1 MIRIHGARQN
11 NLQNVD
17 VAIPRGR
24 LTVVTGVSGSGKS
37 SLAFD
42 TLYAEGQRRYVESF
56 STYARQFLERMD
68 RPDVDSI
75 DGLLPAVALEQK
87 NTIRSSRSTLATL
100 TELTDYLKV
109 LFARMAGLHCPVCGV
124 LVVPDHPVEAANR
137 VLAEAPERKAWVTF
151 PFQAGKGKD
160 AELAQRF
167 LQQQGYRRVLRR
179 NVRTGAEGVGLEQTR
194 GGVGHSPTM
203 KVEDL
208 DDAGVTALRGEEQI
222 LVDRLVLR
230 PEEKSRLVES
240 IETAYRLSDGL
251 AVLHVEDGE
260 GGFGKTILNRDRKHC
275 GQSFE
280 PPSEGLFSFSS
291 PIGACE
297 ACKGFG
303 RVLDIDMDRVVPD
316 PRRSLALGAIEPF
329 TTATRGDERKA
340 LRDACTAAGIDMN
353 TPFEKLSAADRAFIL
368 EGNSKRLARWKG
380 VRGWFRMLESKTY
393 KMHVRI
399 FLSHYRAYVRCVTC
413 GGSRLKPAVTWWRL
427 GERTLPEVLAL
438 TVTEARKWVHAL
450 PATARAQ
457 ALKPVSSQLGD
468 RLGYLERVGLGYLN
482 LDRQARTLSGGEVQR
497 ANLTSTLGSGLVN
510 TLFVLDEP
518 TVGLHADDSER
529 LADVLAELVRRDNTV
544 VLVEHDP
551 DMLAVADHIIEM
563 GPGPGQDG
571 GKVIYDGPVGG
582 FSATVG
588 SPTIEALDGLKR
600 GRKASLKMPVGKG
613 LGKGE
618 AVLRIVN
625 ARAWNLKG
633 IDVAFPLGCVS
644 VITGVSGSGKST
656 LMEDVLH
663 RGILRRQGRATELP
677 GACDAIEGLEHF
689 SEVIWIDQSPPQASS
704 RANPVTYVGAWDH
717 FRQIFSRT
725 DGAKARGYTPTT
737 FSFNTGDGRCPACEG
752 SGVETVEMQFLADV
766 SLACEVCEGRRFK
779 PEVLDVR
786 WQGRSVSD
794 VLALTVDE
802 AVPLLNPKIQA
813 CAALRS
819 LQDVGLGYL
828 RLGQPLATLSGGEA
842 QRLKL
847 AEHLASR
854 KRHALFLL
862 DEPTSGL
869 HLKDVAN
876 LNQVLRRLTEVG
888 DHTVLCVEHHLDVIA
903 AADYVV
909 DLGPG
914 GGDAGGHLM
923 FAGPPGLL
931 AKEKSATGKH
941 LARWLSGVSPLA
953 RSEVADRRSDYDQPA
968 DGWITVEGARTHNLK
983 SIDVRVP
990 RTGRTV
996 VSGVS
1001 GSGKSTL
1008 VFDIIFSEG
1017 QRRFLDCLSAYAR
1030 QFIEQLAKPDADR
1043 IEGIPPTVAI
1053 EQRTTRG
1060 GSRSN
1065 VASVTEI
1072 EPFLRILWAR
1082 LGQIP
1087 GAGVSGGLTLDA
1099 LHKQLQAMD
1108 PKTAVFVCAPI
1119 VQARQGLHLDVL
1131 KRAAR
1136 EGLDVVVNGVVAKPT
1151 EVPRLRKKQHHDID
1165 FVIARVAP
1173 KSPLFRDAI
1182 TEAARLGKSQVKIV
1196 SEGLAPKVFQV
1207 VGVGLDA
1214 EMGRSDS
1221 GFDPRYFSARTK
1233 LGRCDACEGWGVY
1246 DDGSP
1251 CAECDGCRLGPIGR
1265 SVVFA
1270 GKTFPEVLELNAP
1283 ELVVFLEGSEL
1294 DRRGK
1299 LIAEGPL
1306 KAVRERVQFLEEV
1319 GLGYLGLNRAVRS
1332 LSGGEAQ
1339 RIRLAAQLGAH
1350 LSGVLYVLDEPTIG
1364 LHPTDTEKLL
1374 RTLDDLEARGNGILM
1389 VEHDEATLRT
1399 ADILIDVG
1407 PGAGV
1412 EGGEILAQ
1420 GPLDLVLAN
1429 PRSITGQCLA
1439 APRGKVRPEPRDL
1452 ADADWIQLDGV
1463 VHHTLDGVSLRV
1475 PRERLT
1481 VVTGVSGSGKSSL
1494 VEVLTNALTPDNPE
1508 RGEGS
1513 WKKLRGIEGLETLVE
1528 IDDQPIGKN
1537 PRSTPATYVGV
1548 WDDIRTLFAA
1558 HPESKVRGYERGRFS
1573 FNVAGGRCEACAGAG
1588 QVTLEM
1594 SFLPDAY
1601 VPCGVCGGTRYSPQ
1615 TLQVR
1620 WEKHSIHDVLQMPVR
1635 DALVTF
1641 ERVHRIKEKLE
1652 MLNDVGLGYLRLGQG
1667 SPTLSGGEA
1676 QRIKLVTHLAGRGQ
1690 KKTVLILDEPSIG
1703 LHMADIPK
1711 MLEVLHRLVDK
1722 GATVIVVEHN
1732 PDIMRE
1738 ADWVIDMGPGPGAA
1752 GGKVVYQGGYDGL
1765 VGLAGS
1771 RTGEY
1776 LGRDVAARPAVAV
1789 LLARKPS
1796 KKASS
1801 APVATKSNGRK
1812 APAAPSPP
1820 APQSDTRRSARGRSP
1835 SG

>member
-137 VLAEAPERKAWVTF
+137 IMAEAPELRVWVTF

-167 LQQQGYRRVLRR
+167 LLQQGYRRVLRK
-179 NVRTGAEGVGLEQTR
+179 GV
-194 GGVGHSPTM
+194 V
-203 KVEDL
+203 VDL
-208 DDAGVTALRGEEQI
+208 DDAGVAGLRGEEQI

-230 PEEKSRLVES
+230 PDEKSRFVES

-251 AVLHVEDGE
+251 AVVYVEEAPGVMA
-260 GGFGKTILNRDRKHC
+260 KPRLLNRDRKHC

-297 ACKGFG
+297 VCKGFG
-303 RVLDIDMDRVVPD
+303 RVLDIDMDRVLPD
-316 PRRSLALGAIEPF
+316 HRKSLAMGAIEPF
-329 TTATRGDERKA
+329 TTASRGDERKA
-340 LRDACTAAGIDMN
+340 LRDACTAVGIDMN
-353 TPFEKLSAADRAFIL
+353 TPFEKLSEADRSFIL
-368 EGNSKRLARWKG
+368 EGNPKRLARWKG
-380 VRGWFRMLESKTY
+380 VRGFFKMLESKTY

-413 GGSRLKPAVTWWRL
+413 GGSRLKPAVKWWL
-427 GERTLPEVLAL
+427 LNERTLPEVLGL
-438 TVTEARKWVHAL
+438 TVSDARKWVLTL
-450 PATARAQ
+450 PPTARSQ
-457 ALKPVSSQLGD
+457 ALKPVSEQLAD

-571 GKVIYDGPVGG
+571 GKVLYDGPVGG
-582 FSATVG
+582 FSAAKG
-588 SPTIEALDGLKR
+588 SPTIEALEGLAL
-600 GRKASLKMPVGKG
+600 GRKAALEMVAGKG

-618 AVLRIVN
+618 PALRIVN

-633 IDVAFPLGCVS
+633 IDVSFPIGCVS

-663 RGILRRQGRATELP
+663 RGVLRRQGRVTEMP
-677 GACDAIEGLEHF
+677 GLCDRIDGLEHF

-717 FRQIFSRT
+717 FRQLFART
-725 DGAKARGYTPTT
+725 DGAKARGYTATT
-737 FSFNTGDGRCPACEG
+737 FSFNTGDGRCSACEG

-794 VLALTVDE
+794 VLALTVDQ
-802 AVPLLNPKIQA
+802 AVPLLNQKIQA
-813 CAALRS
+813 CAALQS

-876 LNQVLRRLTEVG
+876 LNRVLRRLTEIG

-914 GGDAGGHLM
+914 GGDAGGNLM

-931 AKEKSATGKH
+931 ARESSATGRH

-953 RSEVADRRSDYDQPA
+953 RGVAEGRGNYDEDRGA
-968 DGWITVEGARTHNLK
+968 DGWITVEGARTNNLK
-983 SIDVRVP
+983 GINVRVP

-1099 LHKQLQAMD
+1099 LHKQLTAMD
-1108 PKTAVFVCAPI
+1108 PKTAVYVCAPI

-1136 EGLDVVVNGVVAKPT
+1136 EGLEVVVNGVVAKPD

-1165 FVIARVAP
+1165 FVIAKVAP
-1173 KSPLFRDAI
+1173 KSPQFRAAI

-1196 SEGLAPKVFQV
+1196 AAGLAPKVFQV

-1251 CAECDGCRLGPIGR
+1251 CAECEGCRLGPIGR
-1265 SVVFA
+1265 SVVF
-1270 GKTFPEVLELNAP
+1270 GGRTFPEVLELNPP
-1283 ELVVFLEGSEL
+1283 ELVEFLEGTEL
-1294 DRRGK
+1294 DRRGN
-1299 LIAEGPL
+1299 LIAEGPF

-1339 RIRLAAQLGAH
+1339 RIRLSAQLGAH

-1399 ADILIDVG
+1399 ADILIDIG

-1420 GPLDLVLAN
+1420 GPLDVALAN
-1429 PRSITGQCLA
+1429 PRSITGRCLA
-1439 APRGKVRPEPRDL
+1439 SPRGKVRVDARDVD
-1452 ADADWIQLDGV
+1452 DADWIELEGIQ
-1463 VHHTLDGVSLRV
+1463 HHTLEGVNVRV

-1481 VVTGVSGSGKSSL
+1481 VITGVSGSGKSSL
-1494 VEVLTNALTPDNPE
+1494 VEVLTNALTPDNAE
-1508 RGEGS
+1508 RGEGT
-1513 WKKLRGIEGLETLVE
+1513 WKKLRGTEGLETLVE

-1635 DALVTF
+1635 DALATF

-1711 MLEVLHRLVDK
+1711 LLEVLHRLVDK
-1722 GATVIVVEHN
+1722 GATVVVVEHN

-1738 ADWVIDMGPGPGAA
+1738 ADWVIDMGPGPGAD
-1752 GGKVVYQGGYDGL
+1752 GGKVVYQGEYAGL
-1765 VGLAGS
+1765 VGLTGS

-1776 LGRDVAARPAVAV
+1776 LGRQPGAATAATPAKKAAKLKPVVAAPMPPSKAAAKRARAATAATKAAAAAKPGKSPTAVAAKP
-1789 LLARKPS
+1789 ARAAKPRATA
-1796 KKASS
+1796 KS
-1801 APVATKSNGRK
+1801 AAV
-1812 APAAPSPP
+1812 
-1820 APQSDTRRSARGRSP
+1820 
-1835 SG
+1835 

>member
-11 NLQNVD
+11 NLKNVD

-68 RPDVDSI
+68 RPDVDRI

-87 NTIRSSRSTLATL
+87 NTIRSSRSTLGTL

-109 LFARMAGLHCPVCGV
+109 IFARLSALHCPTCGAA
-124 LVVPDHPVEAANR
+124 VVPDHPVVAAEAA
-137 VLAEAPERKAWVTF
+137 LERHAGRRAYVTF
-151 PFQAGKGKD
+151 PFVAGRGQD
-160 AELAQRF
+160 AEMAQRF
-167 LQQQGYRRVLRR
+167 LVQQGYRRVLRK
-179 NVRTGAEGVGLEQTR
+179 GALAEI
-194 GGVGHSPTM
+194 
-203 KVEDL
+203 
-208 DDAGVTALRGEEQI
+208 DAPGAAPLRGEEEI
-222 LVDRLVLR
+222 VVDRLVVR
-230 PEEKSRLVES
+230 VEEKARLVES
-240 IETAYRLSDGL
+240 IETAYRLSDGIAHL
-251 AVLHVEDGE
+251 HVEGADKALSKAVLH
-260 GGFGKTILNRDRKHC
+260 RDRRHC

-280 PPSEGLFSFSS
+280 APSEGLFSFSS

-316 PRRSLALGAIEPF
+316 PRRSLAMGAIDPWWGGSR
-329 TTATRGDERKA
+329 AAERKA
-340 LRDACTAAGIDMN
+340 LREACEAAGVDMN
-353 TPFEKLSAADRAFIL
+353 RPFEALPEADRRYVL
-368 EGNSKRLARWKG
+368 EGGSRGRGARWKG
-380 VRGWFRMLESKTY
+380 VRGWFKMLEQKTY

-399 FLSHYRAYVRCVTC
+399 FLSHYRAYVKCPTC
-413 GGSRLKPAVTWWRL
+413 EGSRLKPSVSWWRL
-427 GERTLPEVLAL
+427 GEKTLPEVLAL
-438 TVTEARKWVHAL
+438 TVSAARRWVMGLPEGARTRAL
-450 PATARAQ
+450 E
-457 ALKPVSSQLGD
+457 PVTTQLAE
-468 RLGYLERVGLGYLN
+468 RLGYLERVGLGYLT

-497 ANLTSTLGSGLVN
+497 ANLTTTLGSGLVN

-529 LADVLAELVRRDNTV
+529 LADVLSELVRRDNTV

-551 DMLAVADHIIEM
+551 DMLAVADHVVEL
-563 GPGPGQDG
+563 GPGPGSAG
-571 GKVIYDGPVGG
+571 GAVVYDGPVAA
-582 FSATVG
+582 FSRAKG
-588 SPTIEALDGLKR
+588 SPTVEALDALARPK
-600 GRKASLKMPVGKG
+600 KAASRLPLAGA
-613 LGKGE
+613 LASGE
-618 AVLRIVN
+618 AALRVVN
-625 ARAWNLKG
+625 ARAQNLKG
-633 IDVAFPLGCVS
+633 IDVSFPRGCLT

-656 LMEDVLH
+656 LMEDVLYK
-663 RGILRRQGRATELP
+663 GILRRQGRATDLP

-689 SEVIWIDQSPPQASS
+689 SEVVWIDQSPPQASS

-717 FRQIFSRT
+717 FRQLFART
-725 DGAKARGYTPTT
+725 DGAKARGYTATT

-752 SGVETVEMQFLADV
+752 SGLETVEMQFLADV
-766 SLACEVCEGRRFK
+766 SLTCEVCEGRRFK
-779 PEVLDVR
+779 DEVLAVR
-786 WQGRSVSD
+786 WQGRSVAE

-802 AVPLLNPKIQA
+802 AVVLLNPKIMAAQ
-813 CAALRS
+813 ALRS

-847 AEHLASR
+847 AEHLAS
-854 KRHALFLL
+854 KKKHALFLL
-862 DEPTSGL
+862 DEPTTGL
-869 HLKDVAN
+869 HLKDVAR
-876 LNQVLRRLTEVG
+876 LVTVLRRLSEVG
-888 DHTVLCVEHHLDVIA
+888 QHTVICVEHHLDVIA
-903 AADYVV
+903 AADWVI

-914 GGDAGGHLM
+914 GGEAGGELL

-931 AKEKSATGKH
+931 AKAQSPTGRH
-941 LARWLSGVSPLA
+941 IRRWLSGVSPLA
-953 RSEVADRRSDYDQPA
+953 RPALQERSRGDDDAPA
-968 DGWITVEGARTHNLK
+968 EGWIVVEGARTHNLK
-983 SIDVRVP
+983 GVDVRVP
-990 RTGRTV
+990 RSGRTV

-1065 VASVTEI
+1065 VANVTEI

-1087 GAGVSGGLTLDA
+1087 GAGISGGLTIEA
-1099 LHKQLQAMD
+1099 LHTQLVGMHA
-1108 PKTAVFVCAPI
+1108 KSAVYVCAPI

-1131 KRAAR
+1131 KRARLEAM
-1136 EGLDVVVNGVVAKPT
+1136 EVVVNGVVAKP
-1151 EVPRLRKKQHHDID
+1151 EDVPRLRKKQHHDID
-1165 FVIARVAP
+1165 FVIARLAP
-1173 KSPLFRDAI
+1173 KSAGFRDALE
-1182 TEAARLGKSQVKIV
+1182 EAARWGKSQVKIV
-1196 SEGLAPKVFQV
+1196 APTLAPKVFQV

-1214 EMGRSDS
+1214 EMGKSES
-1221 GFDPRYFSARTK
+1221 GFDPRYFSPRTK
-1233 LGRCDACEGWGVY
+1233 LGRCEACEGWGFF
-1246 DDGSP
+1246 DDGET
-1251 CAECDGCRLGPIGR
+1251 CDECGGCRLGPIGR
-1265 SVVFA
+1265 SVVFG
-1270 GKTFPEVLELNAP
+1270 GKTFPEVLRLNAP
-1283 ELVVFLEGSEL
+1283 ELVRFLDAVPL

-1299 LIAEGPL
+1299 LIAEGPF
-1306 KAVRERVQFLEEV
+1306 KAIRERVQFLEEV
-1319 GLGYLGLNRAVRS
+1319 GLGYLGLERGVRS

-1364 LHPTDTEKLL
+1364 LHPTDTERLL
-1374 RTLDDLEARGNGILM
+1374 QTLDDLEARGNGILM

-1399 ADILIDVG
+1399 ADVLIDIG

-1420 GPLDLVLAN
+1420 GPLAAALAS
-1429 PRSITGQCLA
+1429 PRSITGRCLA
-1439 APRGKVRPEPRDL
+1439 APRARAREAARPM
-1452 ADADWIQLDGV
+1452 DGV
-1463 VHHTLDGVSLRV
+1463 EFIALEGVRHHTLDGVDVRV

-1494 VEVLTNALTPDNPE
+1494 VEVITKALTDE
-1508 RGEGS
+1508 RGAGQ
-1513 WKKLRGIEGLETLVE
+1513 WRRRRGTDGLETLVA

-1558 HPESKVRGYERGRFS
+1558 HPESKVRGYARGRFS
-1573 FNVAGGRCEACAGAG
+1573 FNVEGGRCEACAGAG
-1588 QVTLEM
+1588 QVKLEM

-1601 VPCGVCGGTRYSPQ
+1601 VACAVCGGTRYSPQ

-1620 WEKHSIHDVLQMPVR
+1620 WEGRSIHDVLQMPVR
-1635 DALVTF
+1635 DALVAF
-1641 ERVHRIKEKLE
+1641 ERVNKIKEKLA
-1652 MLNDVGLGYLRLGQG
+1652 LLDDVGLGYLTLGQG

-1711 MLEVLHRLVDK
+1711 LLEVLHRLVDK

-1738 ADWVIDMGPGPGAA
+1738 ADWVIDMGPGPGAD
-1752 GGKVVYQGGYDGL
+1752 GGKVVYQGPYDGL
-1765 VGLAGS
+1765 VGLRGS
-1771 RTGEY
+1771 KTGEY
-1776 LGRDVAARPAVAV
+1776 LGRSNGQAVGAGVTGAAGDAARPNAPKPRRG
-1789 LLARKPS
+1789 AR
-1796 KKASS
+1796 A
-1801 APVATKSNGRK
+1801 AAGATRA
-1812 APAAPSPP
+1812 APAK
-1820 APQSDTRRSARGRSP
+1820 RSAAAP
-1835 SG
+1835 

>member
-17 VAIPRGR
+17 VSIPRGK

-68 RPDVDSI
+68 RPDVDRI

-87 NTIRSSRSTLATL
+87 NTIRSSRSTLGTL

-109 LFARMAGLHCPVCGV
+109 LFARMSALHCPTCGAV
-124 LVVPDHPVEAANR
+124 VVPDHPVAAADQL
-137 VLAEAPERKAWVTF
+137 LADSAGQRAWITF

-160 AELAQRF
+160 AEMAQRF
-167 LQQQGYRRVLRR
+167 LQQQGYRRVFRK
-179 NVRTGAEGVGLEQTR
+179 G
-194 GGVGHSPTM
+194 

-208 DDAGVTALRGEEQI
+208 DDVGVVPLKGEEQI
-222 LVDRLVLR
+222 LVDRLVLGLA
-230 PEEKSRLVES
+230 EKSRLVES

-251 AVLHVEDGE
+251 AVVQVE
-260 GGFGKTILNRDRKHC
+260 GGTPKLLHRDRKHC
-275 GQSFE
+275 GQTFE
-280 PPSEGLFSFSS
+280 APSEGLFSFSS

-297 ACKGFG
+297 LCKGFG

-316 PRRSLALGAIEPF
+316 ARKSLALGAIEPF
-329 TTATRGDERKA
+329 SMPSRAAERKA
-340 LRDACTAAGIDMN
+340 LREVCDAAGIDMN
-353 TPFEKLSAADRAFIL
+353 TPFGKLTDAQRTFVL
-368 EGNSKRLARWKG
+368 EGKKGSKWKG
-380 VRGWFRMLESKTY
+380 VRGWFRMLEEKTY

-399 FLSHYRAYVRCVTC
+399 LLSRYRAYVKCTQC
-413 GGSRLKPAVTWWRL
+413 GGSRLKPAVSWWRL
-427 GERTLPEVLAL
+427 NERTLPEVLGL
-438 TVTEARKWVHAL
+438 TVKNARTWLRAL
-450 PATARAQ
+450 PDGVRSK
-457 ALKPVSSQLGD
+457 ALRPVTDQLGD
-468 RLGYLERVGLGYLN
+468 RLDYLDRVGLGYLN
-482 LDRQARTLSGGEVQR
+482 IDRQARTLSGGEVQR

-529 LADVLAELVRRDNTV
+529 LANVLQELVRRDNTV

-551 DMLAVADHIIEM
+551 DMLAVADHIVEM

-571 GKVIYDGPVGG
+571 GKVIYDGPVRG
-582 FSATVG
+582 FSRVLQ
-588 SPTIEALDGLKR
+588 SPTIEALDSLKR
-600 GRKASLKMPVGKG
+600 GRRASAKAPIGKIGKG
-613 LGKGE
+613 
-618 AVLRIVN
+618 APVLRIAN

-633 IDVAFPLGCVS
+633 VDVSFPLGCVS

-656 LMEDVLH
+656 LMEDVLY
-663 RGILRRQGRATELP
+663 RNVLRRQGRATEVP

-717 FRQIFSRT
+717 FRQLFART
-725 DGAKARGYTPTT
+725 DDAKARGYTATT

-766 SLACEVCEGRRFK
+766 SLACEVCEGKRFK
-779 PEVLDVR
+779 QEVLDVR
-786 WQGRSVSD
+786 WGGKSVAD
-794 VLALTVDE
+794 VLALTVDA
-802 AVPLLNPKIQA
+802 AVPLLNPKVQA
-813 CAALRS
+813 TAALRS

-828 RLGQPLATLSGGEA
+828 RLGQPLGTLSGGEA

-869 HLKDVAN
+869 HLKDVER
-876 LNQVLRRLTEVG
+876 LNGVLRRLTEAE
-888 DHTVLCVEHHLDVIA
+888 HTVICVEHHLDVIA
-903 AADYVV
+903 AADWVV
-909 DLGPG
+909 DLGPE

-931 AKEKSATGKH
+931 AKESSATGRH

-953 RSEVADRRSDYDQPA
+953 RVGVAEAPIEEERA
-968 DGWITVEGARTHNLK
+968 NDGWITVEGARTHNLK
-983 SIDVRVP
+983 GIDVRVP

-1087 GAGVSGGLTLDA
+1087 GAGVSGGLSLAA
-1099 LHKQLQAMD
+1099 LHKQLTTMD
-1108 PKTAVFVCAPI
+1108 NKTPLYVCAPI

-1131 KRAAR
+1131 RRAALQDI
-1136 EGLDVVVNGVVAKPT
+1136 EVVVNGVIAKADD
-1151 EVPRLRKKQHHDID
+1151 VPRLRKKQHHDID
-1165 FVIARVAP
+1165 FVIAKLAP
-1173 KSPLFRDAI
+1173 KAAGFAAALE
-1182 TEAARLGKSQVKIV
+1182 EAARLGKSQVKIV
-1196 SEGLAPKVFQV
+1196 APGLAPKVYQV

-1233 LGRCDACEGWGVY
+1233 LGRCEACEGWGVFE
-1246 DDGSP
+1246 DGSV
-1251 CAECDGCRLGPIGR
+1251 CDECEGCRLGPIGR
-1265 SVVFA
+1265 SVEF
-1270 GKTFPEVLELNAP
+1270 GGLTFPEVLQYNAP
-1283 ELVVFLEGSEL
+1283 GLVEFIGEIAL
-1294 DRRGK
+1294 DKRGK
-1299 LIAEGPL
+1299 LISEGPF
-1306 KAVRERVQFLEEV
+1306 KAIRERVQFLDEV

-1374 RTLDDLEARGNGILM
+1374 RTLDDLESRGNGILM

-1399 ADILIDVG
+1399 ADILIDIG

-1412 EGGEILAQ
+1412 EGGEVLAQ
-1420 GPLDLVLAN
+1420 GPLDVALKSE
-1429 PRSITGQCLA
+1429 RSITGRCLA
-1439 APRGKVRPEPRDL
+1439 SPRGKVREAPRE
-1452 ADADWIQLDGV
+1452 LDGEWIELEGI
-1463 VHHTLDGVSLRV
+1463 VHHTLNGVNIKV

-1481 VVTGVSGSGKSSL
+1481 VITGVSGSGKSSL
-1494 VEVLTNALTPDNPE
+1494 VEVLTKALAPE
-1508 RGEGS
+1508 RGDGT
-1513 WKKLRGIEGLETLVE
+1513 WKRLKGTEGLESLVE

-1601 VPCGVCGGTRYSPQ
+1601 VACGVCNGTRYSPQ

-1620 WEKHSIHDVLQMPVR
+1620 WEQHSIHDVLQMPVR
-1635 DALVTF
+1635 EALATF
-1641 ERVHRIKEKLE
+1641 ERVHRIKDKLE
-1652 MLNDVGLGYLRLGQG
+1652 LLNDVGLGYLSLGQG

-1703 LHMADIPK
+1703 LHMADVPK
-1711 MLEVLHRLVDK
+1711 LLEVLHRLVDK

-1738 ADWVIDMGPGPGAA
+1738 ADWLIDMGPGPGAA
-1752 GGKVVYQGGYDGL
+1752 GGKVVYQGPYDG
-1765 VGLAGS
+1765 VIGLAGS

-1776 LGRDVAARPAVAV
+1776 LGRTEVAKVGKPTKANAAPKAKRAVAA
-1789 LLARKPS
+1789 

-1801 APVATKSNGRK
+1801 KQPLDRPG
-1812 APAAPSPP
+1812 
-1820 APQSDTRRSARGRSP
+1820 SAR
-1835 SG
+1835 